1 MSKKVVDLTEYKNN
15 QEDIEAMVEDIPEE
29 VLESYMKEIENDTPD
44 LWTRIETGYEK
55 ELNLIDKE
63 NKARKRKTI
72 GFIAAAALI
81 TVIAVP
87 IAVLSQKGSKKDDS
101 KKSDTIVASDERYKD
116 DYCDAEA
123 TEAMEETAD
132 DYEMND
138 SDSVDDS
145 FYNENYSEEDFE
157 ADSDN
162 DYSTEEDS
170 QATTSSDNNEISDT
184 NSVSADHKEEEN
196 GTSGAS
202 YVDESLFA
210 AEIEFDGIIY
220 EISDKELMDKLPD
233 NAGEGIDIDNTYCD
247 YPEQGNPD
255 ETLTVYKMN
264 DTDSY
269 IYIKY
274 FNKYKLYIK
283 KTESNHRK

>member
-29 VLESYMKEIENDTPD
+29 VLEAYMKEVENDTPD
-44 LWTRIETGYEK
+44 LWSRIETGYEK
-55 ELNLIDKE
+55 ELNLINNE
-63 NKARKRKTI
+63 NKARRRKTI

-87 IAVLSQKGSKKDDS
+87 IAILSQKGSKKDDS

-132 DYEMND
+132 EDYEMSDSEGINSDFYNGNYD
-138 SDSVDDS
+138 SDDV
-145 FYNENYSEEDFE
+145 E
-157 ADSDN
+157 ADFNS
-162 DYSTEEDS
+162 DYSAEDT
-170 QATTSSDNNEISDT
+170 QADT
-184 NSVSADHKEEEN
+184 NSVSANQKEEED

-210 AEIEFDGIIY
+210 TEIELDGIIY
-220 EISDKELMDKLPD
+220 EISDKEPMDELPD
-233 NAGEGIDIDNTYCD
+233 NAGDGIDIDNTYCD

-274 FNKYKLYIK
+274 FDKYKLYIK
-283 KTESNHRK
+283 RTESNHRK